1 MLKIDSEDSRMFQND
16 SEDPREIPN
25 ILECFI
31 MIQNDSEDSKMFQN
45 VPECSDSVPECPE

>member
-16 SEDPREIPN
+16 LEDPREIPN

-31 MIQNDSEDSKMFQN
+31 MIQYDSEDSKMIQKIL
-45 VPECSDSVPECPE
+45 E